1 MPCSKDIINEHAVG
15 SRHCTLLGWF
25 WRWWRPLSGLHKL
38 LLVLLLLWAC
48 VVALIL
54 FFPPVLEELHPIR
67 QGSVLWEY
75 TNNGWLQDK
84 DSQRVFDLE
93 MSFAAEEPFGLDLY
107 RMDGESFPQDGG
119 KHVAQNSG
127 DGRATI
133 AQYMP
138 RRRIL
143 GHNYRLSVSVRVYA
157 DVLAVR
163 EGQGEWVEHRL
174 FADSERERSFQ
185 LVSVGRWDSLP
196 RGRGGDRLL
205 GRDLMVDLLHLVY
218 TDTHPK
224 SGPPEQRDVYI
235 QVQLHSP

>member
-15 SRHCTLLGWF
+15 GRHCTLFRGF
-25 WRWWRPLSGLHKL
+25 RRWWRPFSGLRKR
-38 LLVLLLLWAC
+38 LLVLLLLSAC
-48 VVALIL
+48 VVALL
-54 FFPPVLEELHPIR
+54 HSFPLVLEELDPIR
-67 QGSVLWEY
+67 HDSVLWEY

-93 MSFAAEEPFGLDLY
+93 MSFAAENPFGLHLY
-107 RMDGESFPQDGG
+107 RMDGESFPLDGG

-133 AQYMP
+133 AQYVP

-143 GHNYRLSVSVRVYA
+143 GHNYKLSVSVRVYA

-174 FADSERERSFQ
+174 FADSEKERSFQ
-185 LVSVGRWDSLP
+185 LVSVGGWDSLP
-196 RGRGGDRLL
+196 RGRGSGRLFD
-205 GRDLMVDLLHLVY
+205 RDLEVGLLHLVY
-218 TDTHPK
+218 TDTHAK
-224 SGPPEQRDVYI
+224 TGPPEQRDMHI
-235 QVQLHSP
+235 RAQLNSP